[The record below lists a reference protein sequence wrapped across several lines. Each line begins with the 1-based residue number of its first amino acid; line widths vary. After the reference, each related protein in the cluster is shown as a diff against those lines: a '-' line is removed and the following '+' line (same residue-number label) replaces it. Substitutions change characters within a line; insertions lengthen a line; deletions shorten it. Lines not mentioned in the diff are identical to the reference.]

1 MDEEFLLPVTCNGK
15 EFEFPVRL
23 LKYGYTFTLELDI
36 EGTKIIY
43 ERDEERNWRAVM
55 PYGEIAVNKKI
66 NADLLKATSKAIEA
80 IIG

>member
-1 MDEEFLLPVTCNGK
+1 MPVTCNGK
-15 EFEFPVRL
+15 EFEFPASLV
-23 LKYGYTFTLELDI
+23 KYGYTFTLELDI

-55 PYGEIAVNKKI
+55 PYGEIAVSKRI
-66 NADLLKATSKAIEA
+66 NADVLKAVSEAIEA